1 MKNVL
6 RFAAVPMVT
15 IMLCLTLASCGG
27 PNADPDDALAALK
40 ENGVTW
46 AAKDNTV
53 LPGVYKLLGV
63 DDVECVVSGT
73 GKIDG
78 ANLTLDETLAKLKA
92 LGVDGIESVG
102 SGTDKTDDSYAH
114 ITIIYFEEKDDANDA
129 WEKIQKESEDDK
141 KDADEDAEWVCK
153 KSGKMIYYGT
163 KEAINAAK

>member
-6 RFAAVPMVT
+6 RLTTLALVLVM
-15 IMLCLTLASCGG
+15 MLSCLASCFGG

-63 DDVECVVSGT
+63 DNVECVVSGT

-78 ANLTLDETLAKLKA
+78 E
-92 LGVDGIESVG
+92 
-102 SGTDKTDDSYAH
+102 YAH
-114 ITIIYFEEKDDANDA
+114 VTIIYFEEKDDANDA

-141 KDADEDAEWVCK
+141 KEADEDSEWVCK

-163 KEAINAAK
+163 KEAIKAAK

>member
-1 MKNVL
+1 MKNILKV
-6 RFAAVPMVT
+6 AAIAMVT
-15 IMLCLTLASCGG
+15 VMLCLTLASCGG

-40 ENGVTW
+40 ENGISW

-63 DDVECVVSGT
+63 DNVECVVSGT

-78 ANLTLDETLAKLKA
+78 E
-92 LGVDGIESVG
+92 
-102 SGTDKTDDSYAH
+102 YAH
-114 ITIIYFEEKDDANDA
+114 VTIIYFEEKDDANDA

-141 KDADEDAEWVCK
+141 KEADEDSEWVCK

-163 KEAINAAK
+163 KEAIKAAK

>member
-6 RFAAVPMVT
+6 RFAAVAMVT

-63 DDVECVVSGT
+63 DNVECVVSGT

-78 ANLTLDETLAKLKA
+78 E
-92 LGVDGIESVG
+92 
-102 SGTDKTDDSYAH
+102 YAH
-114 ITIIYFEEKDDANDA
+114 VTIIYFEEKDDANDA

-163 KEAINAAK
+163 KEAVNAAK

>member
-1 MKNVL
+1 MKNIL
-6 RFAAVPMVT
+6 RFAAVAMVT

-63 DDVECVVSGT
+63 DNVECVVSGT

-78 ANLTLDETLAKLKA
+78 E
-92 LGVDGIESVG
+92 
-102 SGTDKTDDSYAH
+102 YAH
-114 ITIIYFEEKDDANDA
+114 VTIIYFEEKDDANDA

-141 KDADEDAEWVCK
+141 KEADEDSEWVCK

-163 KEAINAAK
+163 KEAIKAAK

>member
-1 MKNVL
+1 MKNAL
-6 RFAAVPMVT
+6 RLIAVAMVT
-15 IMLCLTLASCGG
+15 VMLCLTLASCGG

-63 DDVECVVSGT
+63 DNVECVVSGT

-78 ANLTLDETLAKLKA
+78 E
-92 LGVDGIESVG
+92 
-102 SGTDKTDDSYAH
+102 YAH
-114 ITIIYFEEKDDANDA
+114 VTIIYFEEKDDANDA

-141 KDADEDAEWVCK
+141 KDADEDSEWVCK

-163 KEAINAAK
+163 KAAVDAAK

>member
-6 RFAAVPMVT
+6 RFAAVAMVT

-63 DDVECVVSGT
+63 DNVECVVSGT

-78 ANLTLDETLAKLKA
+78 E
-92 LGVDGIESVG
+92 
-102 SGTDKTDDSYAH
+102 YAH
-114 ITIIYFEEKDDANDA
+114 VTIIYFEEKDDANDA

-141 KDADEDAEWVCK
+141 KEADEDSEWVCK

-163 KEAINAAK
+163 KEAIKAAK

>member
-1 MKNVL
+1 MKNIL
-6 RFAAVPMVT
+6 RFAAVAMVA

-63 DDVECVVSGT
+63 DNVECVVSGT
-73 GKIDG
+73 GKIEG
-78 ANLTLDETLAKLKA
+78 E
-92 LGVDGIESVG
+92 
-102 SGTDKTDDSYAH
+102 YAH
-114 ITIIYFEEKDDANDA
+114 VTIIYFEEKDDANDA

-141 KDADEDAEWVCK
+141 KEADEDSEWVCK

-163 KEAINAAK
+163 KDAVKAAK

>member
-1 MKNVL
+1 MKNIL
-6 RFAAVPMVT
+6 RFAAVAMVA

-63 DDVECVVSGT
+63 DNVECVVSGT
-73 GKIDG
+73 GKIEG
-78 ANLTLDETLAKLKA
+78 E
-92 LGVDGIESVG
+92 
-102 SGTDKTDDSYAH
+102 YAH
-114 ITIIYFEEKDDANDA
+114 VTIIYFEEKDDANDA

-141 KDADEDAEWVCK
+141 KEADEDSEWVCK

-163 KEAINAAK
+163 KEAIKAAK

>member
-6 RFAAVPMVT
+6 RFAAVAMVA

-63 DDVECVVSGT
+63 DNVECVVSGT

-78 ANLTLDETLAKLKA
+78 E
-92 LGVDGIESVG
+92 
-102 SGTDKTDDSYAH
+102 YAH
-114 ITIIYFEEKDDANDA
+114 VTIIYFEEKDDANDA

>member
-6 RFAAVPMVT
+6 RFAAVAMVA

-63 DDVECVVSGT
+63 DNVECVVSGT
-73 GKIDG
+73 GKIEG
-78 ANLTLDETLAKLKA
+78 E
-92 LGVDGIESVG
+92 
-102 SGTDKTDDSYAH
+102 YAH
-114 ITIIYFEEKDDANDA
+114 VTIIYFEEKDDANDA

-141 KDADEDAEWVCK
+141 KEADEDSEWVCK

-163 KEAINAAK
+163 KDAVKAAK

>member
-6 RFAAVPMVT
+6 RFAAVAMVA

-63 DDVECVVSGT
+63 DNVECVVSGT

-78 ANLTLDETLAKLKA
+78 E
-92 LGVDGIESVG
+92 
-102 SGTDKTDDSYAH
+102 YAH
-114 ITIIYFEEKDDANDA
+114 VTIIYFEEKDDANDA

-141 KDADEDAEWVCK
+141 KDADEDSEWVCK

-163 KEAINAAK
+163 KEAIKAAK

>member
-6 RFAAVPMVT
+6 RFAAVAMVA

-78 ANLTLDETLAKLKA
+78 E
-92 LGVDGIESVG
+92 
-102 SGTDKTDDSYAH
+102 YAH
-114 ITIIYFEEKDDANDA
+114 VTIIYFEEKDDANDA

-141 KDADEDAEWVCK
+141 KDADEDVEWVCK

>member
-6 RFAAVPMVT
+6 RFAAVAMVT

-78 ANLTLDETLAKLKA
+78 E
-92 LGVDGIESVG
+92 
-102 SGTDKTDDSYAH
+102 YAH
-114 ITIIYFEEKDDANDA
+114 VTIIYFEEKDDANDA

-163 KEAINAAK
+163 KDAVKAAK

>member
-6 RFAAVPMVT
+6 RFAAVAMVT

-78 ANLTLDETLAKLKA
+78 E
-92 LGVDGIESVG
+92 
-102 SGTDKTDDSYAH
+102 YAH
-114 ITIIYFEEKDDANDA
+114 VTIIYFEEKDDANDA

-141 KDADEDAEWVCK
+141 KDADEDSEWVCK